1 MRHSLQLAIA
11 GIAFAAAALAQNSNT
26 AGAVFIMNNSPE
38 RNEVI
43 QYTRLANGTL
53 QQLAAFP
60 TGGRGSG
67 GLTDPLESQGSLV
80 LSADH
85 SMLLAVN
92 AGSGDIS
99 VFRVFPFFGLELV
112 GLVPSGGSSPVAIAQ
127 WGNLVYVLNSS
138 GSSNVTGFQVDQFG
152 RLSPIPNSTRFLT
165 TNTSGAASIAFSGD
179 GKWLA
184 VTERLTNN
192 IDVFSVQA
200 NGTLSPIVT
209 SMSAVPGL
217 FAVLFAQ
224 DDIAVAVST
233 GPAGAT
239 NGSLLSSYSI
249 GSNGQITPI
258 TASVP
263 TLGAASCWSAV
274 TPDGRFVYTS
284 NAGSATISGFSLSAG
299 GTLTALPNTVVATN
313 PAGSTNLDIAVTA
326 DGKFLYSLNS
336 GTGVIGIFAIN
347 DDGTLT
353 ASGTAPGITPAA
365 GFNGIAAY

>member
-1 MRHSLQLAIA
+1 MKHSLQLAIA
-11 GIAFAAAALAQNSNT
+11 GIAFAATALAQNSNT

-53 QQLAAFP
+53 QQFAAFP

-80 LSADH
+80 LSSDN
-85 SMLLAVN
+85 SKLFAVN

-99 VFRVFPFFGLELV
+99 VFQVFPFFGLQLID
-112 GLVPSGGSSPVAIAQ
+112 LVPSGGSSPVAIAQ

-152 RLSPIPNSTRFLT
+152 RLSQIPNSTRFLT

-179 GKWLA
+179 GGWLA
-184 VTERLTNN
+184 VTERLTNK

-200 NGTLSPIVT
+200 DGTLSPIVT

-249 GSNGQITPI
+249 GSNGQITPS

-263 TLGAASCWSAV
+263 TLGAASCWSAA

-284 NAGSATISGFSLSAG
+284 NAGSANISGFSLSAG

-336 GTGVIGIFAIN
+336 GSGVIGIFAIN

-353 ASGTAPGITPAA
+353 ASGTAPGITPGA

>member
-1 MRHSLQLAIA
+1 MKHPLQLAIA

-43 QYTRLANGTL
+43 QYGRAANGML
-53 QQLAAFP
+53 QQVGAFP

-85 SMLLAVN
+85 SMLFAVN

-152 RLSPIPNSTRFLT
+152 SLSQIPNSTTFLT

-184 VTERLTNN
+184 VTERLTND
-192 IDVFSVQA
+192 IDVFGVQA
-200 NGTLSPIVT
+200 NGTLTPIVT

-233 GPAGAT
+233 GPTGAT

-249 GSNGQITPI
+249 DANGQITPI
-258 TASVP
+258 TSSVP
-263 TLGAASCWSAV
+263 TLGAASCWSAA
-274 TPDGRFVYTS
+274 TPDGRFIYTS
-284 NAGSATISGFSLSAG
+284 NAGTSNISGFALSAG
-299 GTLTALPNTVVATN
+299 GTLTALPGTVVASN
-313 PAGSTNLDIAVTA
+313 PAGSTNLDIAVSA

-336 GTGVIGIFAIN
+336 GTGVIGIFAIQDN
-347 DDGTLT
+347 GALTSVGT
-353 ASGTAPGITPAA
+353 ASGFTPTS